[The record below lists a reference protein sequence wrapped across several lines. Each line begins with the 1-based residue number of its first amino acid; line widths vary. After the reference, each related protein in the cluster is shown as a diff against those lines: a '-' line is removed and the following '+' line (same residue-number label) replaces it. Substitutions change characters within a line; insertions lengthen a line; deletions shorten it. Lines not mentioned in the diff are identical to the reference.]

1 MCCVTVRV
9 HTCVRVPEFVRV
21 LVLHHSHDV
30 VGCSPVW
37 DEIAKSSTRVC
48 LHYQD
53 LFDVDGPNPCSE
65 SQRQRPPL
73 TQVTWCRG

>member
-1 MCCVTVRV
+1 MCCVTVSA
-9 HTCVRVPEFVRV
+9 CAYVRARPLRMCGFVRV

-53 LFDVDGPNPCSE
+53 LFDVDGPKVV
-65 SQRQRPPL
+65 L
-73 TQVTWCRG
+73 